1 MKKMKAKK
9 GEKQCSTIL
18 NCCKSS
24 FLSFDILKFYNI
36 FAIALHWKTSVLL
49 CRHHAWPVKEPV
61 RPLRTV
67 SAVASF
73 VAYATK
79 LSVVSD

>member
-9 GEKQCSTIL
+9 GEKQCLTIL

-49 CRHHAWPVKEPV
+49 CNHRTWFAAESDPVQGADEGRGPFLTDAH
-61 RPLRTV
+61 R
-67 SAVASF
+67 
-73 VAYATK
+73 
-79 LSVVSD
+79 

>member
-9 GEKQCSTIL
+9 GEKQCLTIL

-49 CRHHAWPVKEPV
+49 CRHHAWSVTEPGPSINDGECCSLFCGLCYKIK
-61 RPLRTV
+61 RGE
-67 SAVASF
+67 
-73 VAYATK
+73 
-79 LSVVSD
+79 